1 MVPTQPCTRSAI
13 LLLAVALANAGGVIA
28 YLPLFS
34 LLLPMR
40 VEVLDEAAKIDL
52 LTATAIVGGIVASG
66 ANVFFGWLSD
76 LSAARGGGRRRWVMG
91 GLAAL
96 ALSYVVLVL
105 ARTPVQL
112 VLAVAFA
119 QAAINA
125 VLAPLFAIVAEEVP
139 ARRKGLAGGLLA
151 LGNPV
156 AAAFSVVLLAASGL
170 VEMARFALVPGAALV
185 LILPL
190 LALRPERQ
198 ALAPELAVP
207 WDRRDIVIASI
218 SRLLVQLSC
227 ATLTL
232 YLLYY
237 FKTLVPAGSDA
248 AGLVGTVLTISYI
261 IPLPVALALG
271 RWSDLSGRRKPFL
284 CGAALV
290 GTAGLLGMAGAD
302 NAWQGAAA
310 FCVYATGTAVFL
322 SLHVTFAMQLLPRPD
337 RRGRDLGLVN
347 LTNTAPAIVG
357 TLIVWQ
363 LAAPQDF
370 TPVLLA
376 FAAIKGIG
384 AIVILA
390 VRERPRM
397 PAR

>member
-1 MVPTQPCTRSAI
+1 
-13 LLLAVALANAGGVIA
+13 
-28 YLPLFS
+28 
-34 LLLPMR
+34 
-40 VEVLDEAAKIDL
+40 
-52 LTATAIVGGIVASG
+52 
-66 ANVFFGWLSD
+66 
-76 LSAARGGGRRRWVMG
+76 
-91 GLAAL
+91 
-96 ALSYVVLVL
+96 
-105 ARTPVQL
+105 
-112 VLAVAFA
+112 
-119 QAAINA
+119 
-125 VLAPLFAIVAEEVP
+125 VP
-139 ARRKGLAGGLLA
+139 A
-151 LGNPV
+151 
-156 AAAFSVVLLAASGL
+156 
-170 VEMARFALVPGAALV
+170 AALV

-284 CGAALV
+284 CGSALV